1 MAIRIMDEIALI
13 ESPQSTY
20 ITRSRNAT
28 LTCRAVNAKRIRFKC
43 NGRWLDDS
51 RHNMSQGT
59 DTVTHLPFYKATVE
73 IDRQELNIHPGDF
86 TCQCYASTDSDVQ
99 VVRSES
105 AHVRIACK

>member
-1 MAIRIMDEIALI
+1 MDEIALI

-28 LTCRAVNAKRIRFKC
+28 LTCRALNAKRIRFKC

-51 RHNMSQGT
+51 RHNVSHGI
-59 DTVTHLPFYKATVE
+59 DSATHLPFYKATVE
-73 IDRQELNIHPGDF
+73 IDRQELNVHSGDF

-105 AHVRIACK
+105 ARVRIACTD

>member
-1 MAIRIMDEIALI
+1 MDEIALI

-28 LTCRAVNAKRIRFKC
+28 LTCRALNAKRIRFKC

-51 RHNMSQGT
+51 RHDVSQGT
-59 DTVTHLPFYKATVE
+59 DSATHLPFYKATVE
-73 IDRQELNIHPGDF
+73 IDRQELNVHSGDL

-105 AHVRIACK
+105 ARVRIAWID